1 MNLQLT
7 SVSLSAVRPQKFQR
21 EESSF
26 PAATAESEI
35 SKAAQTGG
43 KGGESYDRLVETR
56 RSSQQLSSPSFCS
69 PP

>member
-1 MNLQLT
+1 MNLFP
-7 SVSLSAVRPQKFQR
+7 SVRPQDFR
-21 EESSF
+21 HADESSF
-26 PAATAESEI
+26 PAATAAEI

-56 RSSQQLSSPSFCS
+56 RSSQHLSSPSFCS